1 MNVYKYELKITDEQ
15 IIRLPFAAEILT
27 VQMQRD
33 KCCLWALV
41 DPMNECEERTICI
54 YGTGHPVPNKIRLKY
69 ISTFQ
74 IQHLGLVFHAFE
86 KKNYKNDLI

>member
-1 MNVYKYELKITDEQ
+1 MNVYKYELEITDEQ

-41 DPMNECEERTICI
+41 DPRHEFEERTICI
-54 YGTGHPVPNKIRLKY
+54 HGTGHHIQDGIRLKY

-74 IQHLGLVFHAFE
+74 IPNLGLVFHAFE
-86 KKNYKNDLI
+86 KKKIC

>member
-1 MNVYKYELKITDEQ
+1 MNVYKYELEITDEQ

-27 VQMQRD
+27 IQMQGD

-41 DPMNECEERTICI
+41 DPRNEFDERTICI
-54 YGTGHPVPNKIRLKY
+54 YGTGYPIPNEIRLKY

-74 IQHLGLVFHAFE
+74 IPHLGFVFHSFE
-86 KKNYKNDLI
+86 KRKIY

>member
-1 MNVYKYELKITDEQ
+1 MNVYKYELEITDEQ

-41 DPMNECEERTICI
+41 DPRNELNERTICI
-54 YGTGHPVPNKIRLKY
+54 YGT
-69 ISTFQ
+69 
-74 IQHLGLVFHAFE
+74 
-86 KKNYKNDLI
+86 

>member
-1 MNVYKYELKITDEQ
+1 MNVYKYELEITDEQ

-27 VQMQRD
+27 VQMQGD

-41 DPMNECEERTICI
+41 DPRNELNERTICI
-54 YGTGHPVPNKIRLKY
+54 YGTGHPIPDKIRLKY

-86 KKNYKNDLI
+86 KKKVY